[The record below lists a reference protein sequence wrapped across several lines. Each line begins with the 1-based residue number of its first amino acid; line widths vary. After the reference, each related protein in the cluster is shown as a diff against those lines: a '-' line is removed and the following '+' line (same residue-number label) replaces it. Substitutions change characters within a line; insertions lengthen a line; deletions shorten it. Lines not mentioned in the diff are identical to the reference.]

1 MIEKP
6 LLEHEPSNLAVI
18 GSDNFTP
25 TIMQNLTKTK
35 RDAVG
40 DIQLTDAI
48 AQEVDQRR
56 DVYGYQFFGQRFDRG
71 SKAGFLQATVS
82 FGLKRED
89 LHDEFSE
96 FLTRLKV
103 TQSTARALKLGA

>member
-1 MIEKP
+1 MGE
-6 LLEHEPSNLAVI
+6 
-18 GSDNFTP
+18 
-25 TIMQNLTKTK
+25 
-35 RDAVG
+35 
-40 DIQLTDAI
+40 IQLTDAI
-48 AQEVDQRR
+48 AQEIDQSR
-56 DVYGYQFFGQRFDRG
+56 DVYGYQFSGQRFDHG

-82 FGLKRED
+82 FGLERED